1 MAENR
6 NAQQVRE
13 ITDKLEQGL
22 KELFESERFK
32 EYLKTMSKFYNYS
45 FNNTLLIA
53 MQKPDATLI
62 AGYMAWQRNFDR
74 HVMKGEK
81 GIKILAP
88 APYKVQEEREKLD
101 PATQKPVLDK
111 DGKPVTETVEVTR
124 PAFKVVSVFDVSQ
137 TDGKEL
143 PDIAVDE
150 LTGSVENYAA
160 FFDALKELS
169 PVPIAFEN
177 ITDGAKGYFSHV
189 ENRIA
194 IQEGMSEIQTIK
206 TAIHEIAHAKLHA
219 VTPGEKVAPEDKKD
233 RRTKEV
239 EAESVAYTVCQRY
252 GIETSDYSFGYIAGW
267 SSDKETKELKGSL
280 ETIRKTAAEM
290 ITGIDEKL
298 KERLAVKEQE
308 APTPLRDAA
317 IPVYREAA
325 MYAFEAGELSAYRT
339 PMQANMDCK
348 EAIEQTIN
356 DYYGNNRLAAE
367 SAVKSILEKFSPERV
382 AYVLA
387 NTIQQKDHDGR
398 ISRDCKEWAK
408 GMDASPDHATQLI
421 IDSVNPGLVSLFTE
435 EFVRQT
441 AIGKA
446 QEQTPA
452 EQSKTAVPEEG
463 PETPAPKEPEQAAPV
478 KHRLTPEEKKI
489 KEAVMDTLKAQI
501 AGRNDGMLSTY
512 RSSNQSFKV
521 MVEYKVRIE
530 GNTVTRDG
538 EPMFAIHRRHSAK
551 KVQGCYRE
559 LTPTLEYIGKEK
571 TQEAAREKPS
581 IREQL
586 RAAAKSQPERKTP
599 VKQKSHDVGLE

>member
-62 AGYMAWQRNFDR
+62 AGYTAWQRNFDR

-143 PDIAVDE
+143 PDISVDE

-325 MYAFEAGELSAYRT
+325 MYAFEAGELDAYRT
-339 PMQANMDCK
+339 SMQANMDCK

-387 NTIQQKDHDGR
+387 QTIQQKDHDGR
-398 ISRDCKEWAK
+398 ISPDCKEWAK
-408 GMDASPDHATQLI
+408 GMDGSPDHATQLI

-441 AIGKA
+441 AISRT
-446 QEQTPA
+446 QEQ
-452 EQSKTAVPEEG
+452 AV
-463 PETPAPKEPEQAAPV
+463 PV

-521 MVEYKVRIE
+521 MMEYKVRIE

-538 EPMFAIHRRHSAK
+538 EPMFAIHRRHSVK

-559 LTPTLEYIGKEK
+559 LTPMLEYIGKEK